1 VSYALDFG
9 TTNTVI
15 ARWNPLSQQAETVTL
30 GNLSQTLTPG
40 AALMPSVVYVENAAQ
55 NQVMVGRSVLD
66 RGLDKSARFFQNFK
80 RGVGAPI
87 QGFLPEL
94 DGVLLSFER
103 LGEWFLGEILRR
115 LEEQEGQKLEQL
127 ILTVPVDSFETY
139 RLWLSQICQDWA
151 GEIYLLDEPTAA
163 ALGYGRPDA
172 NLVLVLDIG
181 GGTADFSLVRL
192 NAAQSAPARGFLLK
206 GWGRKVEPKAGLKTQ
221 VIAKAGTALGGS
233 DIDYWLQDYFCQTLN
248 LQPSTWILRLAERLK
263 IALSSQETAT
273 EVYFDDQA
281 LETYEFS
288 LTRPQL
294 EDILVKKGWFERLEG
309 LLNQVRQQ
317 ALGQGI
323 TFEQIDA
330 VLLVGG
336 ASQTPS
342 FQTWAEQYFT
352 PAQICG
358 DNPLTTVAQG
368 ALQILQGR
376 QVQDYLYHS
385 YGVRY
390 WNRRKNCHSWHPII
404 SAGQN
409 YPMSQPVELTLG
421 ASLPNQPSIELIIG
435 ELGASSGAAEVYWD
449 NGRLLTRSL
458 AEAETQV
465 YPLNDR
471 PGARQIAQLDPPGA
485 PGSDRVKVRFWVD
498 EKRYLRLSVEDL
510 LQQKLLLQE
519 QVVAQLS

>member
-40 AALMPSVVYVENAAQ
+40 TALMPSVIYVENAAQ
-55 NQVMVGRSVLD
+55 NQVIVGQPVLD

-94 DGVLLSFER
+94 DGVPLSFER

-151 GEIYLLDEPTAA
+151 GEVYLLDEPTAA

-192 NAAQSAPARGFLLK
+192 NSSKSAPTRGFLLK
-206 GWGRKVEPKAGLKTQ
+206 GWGQKTTTKANPQTQ

-233 DIDYWLQDYFCQTLN
+233 DIDYWLQNYFCQTLN

-288 LTRPQL
+288 LTRLQL
-294 EDILVKKGWFERLEG
+294 EDILVKNGWFERLEG

-323 TFEQIDA
+323 AFEQIDA

-342 FQTWAEQYFT
+342 FQTLGGTLFR
-352 PAQICG
+352 PG
-358 DNPLTTVAQG
+358 PNL
-368 ALQILQGR
+368 
-376 QVQDYLYHS
+376 
-385 YGVRY
+385 
-390 WNRRKNCHSWHPII
+390 RR
-404 SAGQN
+404 
-409 YPMSQPVELTLG
+409 
-421 ASLPNQPSIELIIG
+421 PSPQRR
-435 ELGASSGAAEVYWD
+435 SP
-449 NGRLLTRSL
+449 GRLANS
-458 AEAETQV
+458 
-465 YPLNDR
+465 
-471 PGARQIAQLDPPGA
+471 PGA
-485 PGSDRVKVRFWVD
+485 PGSGLPLPQ
-498 EKRYLRLSVEDL
+498 LRRPL
-510 LQQKLLLQE
+510 LEPPQKLPQLAPHYQRRSNLSHE
-519 QVVAQLS
+519 PTGGTHPRRFFAQSTQHRTDYRGIGRQRRRR

>member
-1 VSYALDFG
+1 
-9 TTNTVI
+9 
-15 ARWNPLSQQAETVTL
+15 
-30 GNLSQTLTPG
+30 
-40 AALMPSVVYVENAAQ
+40 
-55 NQVMVGRSVLD
+55 
-66 RGLDKSARFFQNFK
+66 
-80 RGVGAPI
+80 
-87 QGFLPEL
+87 
-94 DGVLLSFER
+94 
-103 LGEWFLGEILRR
+103 
-115 LEEQEGQKLEQL
+115 
-127 ILTVPVDSFETY
+127 
-139 RLWLSQICQDWA
+139 
-151 GEIYLLDEPTAA
+151 
-163 ALGYGRPDA
+163 
-172 NLVLVLDIG
+172 G

-192 NAAQSAPARGFLLK
+192 NSPKSAPTRGFLLK
-206 GWGRKVEPKAGLKTQ
+206 GWGQKTTTKANLQTQ

-294 EDILVKKGWFERLEG
+294 EDILVKNGWFDRLEG

-323 TFEQIDA
+323 PFEQIDA

-342 FQTWAEQYFT
+342 FQTWARQYFT

-358 DNPLTTVAQG
+358 DSPLTAVAQG

-376 QVQDYLYHS
+376 RVQDYLYHS

-404 SAGQN
+404 EAGQN

-458 AEAETQV
+458 AAEETQV

-510 LQQKLLLQE
+510 LQQKILLQE